1 MFESKTV
8 VAICAGIILVV
19 AVLIWIQMTGALAVF
34 FDHEPEED
42 YAIAVL
48 RSLSV
53 LARAS

>member
-1 MFESKTV
+1 VFESKTV

-34 FDHEPEED
+34 FDPEPEED